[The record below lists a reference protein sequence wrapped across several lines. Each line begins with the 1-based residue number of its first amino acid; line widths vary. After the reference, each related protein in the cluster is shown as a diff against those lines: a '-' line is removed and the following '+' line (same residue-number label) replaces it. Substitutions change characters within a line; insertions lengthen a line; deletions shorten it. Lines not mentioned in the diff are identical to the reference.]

1 MADID
6 DICAKLELAFT
17 NERDDPISIS
27 TIISVFCDQLGDT
40 FTEKKKFLECL
51 VNLLRAN
58 PRVVYEL
65 GWDLPKPLLSLIHT
79 GGDEKGAEG
88 RDDLID
94 KISDCIN
101 EISIHGN
108 AKECLLTWCELLCTS
123 PASIEGGD
131 DPVDQ
136 SSISDFEITCKARL
150 LIPYFINLLT
160 RIKTLYPSKFLG
172 MVVSSILNFVQH
184 NSSYIGNPHSLL
196 LMIHDFC
203 KSYENHQSKRPIP
216 VATDEGV
223 SEADLSKIV
232 EDEKILQGKLMRSLV
247 TFTFGTCLRN
257 FEAAKFDTY
266 YPMDMTAKTELAF
279 EHEREF
285 MDLCKKYL
293 SLAKLYGIDLETELR
308 KYALEARN
316 IYKSALDKIDTTT
329 EEGEKQLNEAI
340 YELSYTYFMKTGLDP
355 TEIVSDPNG
364 ILLLIGAN
372 YLVNGNSGTADVEVN
387 INIEDGL
394 YIYLRIATASFYSEL
409 CHNPAAESVARL
421 LIWKVLTQFGQE
433 ECRKVFEHIPASITN
448 AFLQVMLLKSCT
460 ETSQPARDQSLS
472 LLGVILGLIEE
483 ETTFSFAI
491 DTLLTCPYITAKTL
505 ILTIL
510 KNLLLRHITHTTPH
524 ITEDEEN
531 RDKTPQTPSAPQAP
545 QAPLPPPLPP
555 RTYIKITED
564 RMAAIHSLT
573 MMAIEPIEDATLHK
587 KPPKKAD
594 LVLLLSYLNFLTG
607 LRHKWD
613 RTLLQITCDKVASA
627 LADDNVEET
636 TEPEVTYIKLANDV
650 LGKFLSESG
659 GGREGGT
666 NE

>member
-27 TIISVFCDQLGDT
+27 TIISVFCDQLRDT

-88 RDDLID
+88 RVDLID

-131 DPVDQ
+131 DPVDLGA
-136 SSISDFEITCKARL
+136 ISDFEITCKARL

-172 MVVSSILNFVQH
+172 MAVSSILNFVQH
-184 NSSYIGNPHSLL
+184 NYSYIGNPHSLL

-203 KSYENHQSKRPIP
+203 KNYENYQSKRPIR

-279 EHEREF
+279 EYEKDF

-316 IYKSALDKIDTTT
+316 IYRSALDNIDTTT
-329 EEGEKQLNEAI
+329 EEG
-340 YELSYTYFMKTGLDP
+340 
-355 TEIVSDPNG
+355 
-364 ILLLIGAN
+364 
-372 YLVNGNSGTADVEVN
+372 
-387 INIEDGL
+387 
-394 YIYLRIATASFYSEL
+394 
-409 CHNPAAESVARL
+409 
-421 LIWKVLTQFGQE
+421 
-433 ECRKVFEHIPASITN
+433 
-448 AFLQVMLLKSCT
+448 
-460 ETSQPARDQSLS
+460 
-472 LLGVILGLIEE
+472 
-483 ETTFSFAI
+483 
-491 DTLLTCPYITAKTL
+491 
-505 ILTIL
+505 
-510 KNLLLRHITHTTPH
+510 
-524 ITEDEEN
+524 
-531 RDKTPQTPSAPQAP
+531 
-545 QAPLPPPLPP
+545 
-555 RTYIKITED
+555 
-564 RMAAIHSLT
+564 
-573 MMAIEPIEDATLHK
+573 
-587 KPPKKAD
+587 
-594 LVLLLSYLNFLTG
+594 
-607 LRHKWD
+607 
-613 RTLLQITCDKVASA
+613 
-627 LADDNVEET
+627 
-636 TEPEVTYIKLANDV
+636 
-650 LGKFLSESG
+650 
-659 GGREGGT
+659 
-666 NE
+666 